1 VALLK
6 NADAAMYKA
15 KAAGGST
22 YVIHGS
28 GNLPFLKIKE
38 IS

>member
-1 VALLK
+1 MLK

-28 GNLPFLKIKE
+28 GSLPYLKFKE
-38 IS
+38 LS